1 MAADSIVTRLA
12 TLIGW
17 FEIVLACLA
26 AYLCISNLFYAFFS
40 AGPEGEWALP
50 AALLMLPVSSLFGW
64 AGWALIKR
72 KTRAWQYQVV
82 LVIVVLL
89 SVWLALNEYGA

>member
-1 MAADSIVTRLA
+1 MTRLA
-12 TLIGW
+12 ILIGW
-17 FEIVLACLA
+17 FEIVLASLA
-26 AYLCISNLFYAFFS
+26 AYISVSNLFDAFFS

-50 AALLMLPVSSLFGW
+50 AAVLTLAISILFGW

-72 KTRAWQYQVV
+72 KPSAWQYQVI

-89 SVWLALNEYGA
+89 SVGFALFEFGA

>member
-1 MAADSIVTRLA
+1 MAVDRIVTRLA

-17 FEIVLACLA
+17 FELVLAGLA
-26 AYLCISNLFYAFFS
+26 GYICVSNLFYAFFS

-50 AALLMLPVSSLFGW
+50 TAVLMLPVSILFGW
-64 AGWALIKR
+64 AGWALRQKS
-72 KTRAWQYQVV
+72 RAWQYQVV

-89 SVWLALNEYGA
+89 SVGFVSIEYAD